1 MPQASTSAI
10 VVDGAS
16 NAQRGS
22 SRDVRPNS
30 RQQDTPVSL
39 AMRITAAVIV
49 VLIVINVLVFAYAS
63 IVSAAEP
70 PLRGTHR
77 PARGATPSTTYRPR
91 CSTSPPLAATSR
103 TILRI
108 V

>member
-1 MPQASTSAI
+1 MSGASTSAI

-63 IVSAAEP
+63 IVSTAEP
-70 PLRGTHR
+70 PLRELTD
-77 PARGATPSTTYRPR
+77 
-91 CSTSPPLAATSR
+91 PPGGQPHLQHTGQGVQRHHPWRRRLERYFA
-103 TILRI
+103 
-108 V
+108 